1 MFAKLALFSS
11 LAILAAASPTPQ
23 SVIQC
28 NTGSMQ
34 CCQSTQNVNLTTLS
48 SLGGLLGIDVAGLV
62 PTIGLTCSGI
72 SVRIYAL
79 TAESTYLC

>member
-11 LAILAAASPTPQ
+11 LAILAAASPMPQ
-23 SVIQC
+23 SVSQC

-34 CCQSTQNVNLTTLS
+34 CCQSVQNIDLTTLS
-48 SLGGLLGIDVAGLV
+48 SLGGLLGISVAGLV

-72 SVRIYAL
+72 SVRCRA
-79 TAESTYLC
+79 